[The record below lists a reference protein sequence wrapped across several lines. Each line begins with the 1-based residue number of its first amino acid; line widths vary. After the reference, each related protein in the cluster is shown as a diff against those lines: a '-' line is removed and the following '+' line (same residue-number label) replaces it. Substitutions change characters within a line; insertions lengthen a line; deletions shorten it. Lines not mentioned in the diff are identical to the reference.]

1 MKLRI
6 IKALTISAV
15 IGLGVLGIFAVSP
28 ANAQLA
34 APSVQTN
41 TSYPES
47 LCADIVDTIRIN
59 NGYIQE
65 ERWSVKQGLEDMFI
79 NEFNSEWSS
88 LDHYQ
93 SLKNIQDIELEV
105 ELLGE
110 LFMVNCEDNY
120 YD

>member
-6 IKALTISAV
+6 VKALTIGTV
-15 IGLGVLGIFAVSP
+15 IGLGVLVIIAVSP
-28 ANAQLA
+28 ANATLA
-34 APSVQTN
+34 SPNVQTN

-65 ERWSVKQGLEDMFI
+65 ERWAVKQGLEDLFI
-79 NEFNSEWSS
+79 NEFNSDWSAV
-88 LDHYQ
+88 DHYQ
-93 SLKNIQDIELEV
+93 SLQNIQDVELEV

-110 LFMVNCEDNY
+110 LFMDNCEDKY